1 MSNLKE
7 IESVYNSDLKDMID
21 WCDEMYQSIF
31 STYFNRQRDM
41 FVRMKSEERPITD
54 DELEWILTQVPMN
67 LFDAA
72 EHLATVTTKQ
82 EIIKLGCKKREN
94 EFYKNS
100 NESTDTK
107 KKEEAAIEVTEDKI
121 LILAYDNLI
130 KRVEK
135 EMSYSRELIMSA
147 KKIYDAR
154 RNTEQSN
161 PVSEVTGKPN
171 DLPNY
176 YSGSSGKQAIG

>member
-7 IESVYNSDLKDMID
+7 TEILYNSDLKDMID
-21 WCDEMYQSIF
+21 WCDDMYQSIF
-31 STYFNRQRDM
+31 SKYFNGQRDM

-54 DELEWILTQVPMN
+54 EELEWILTQVPMN

-82 EIIKLGCKKREN
+82 EIIKLGCKKRES

-107 KKEEAAIEVTEDKI
+107 KKEEAAIKVTEDKI

-130 KRVEK
+130 KRLEK

-161 PVSEVTGKPN
+161 PVSEVTGKPS
-171 DLPNY
+171 DLPDY
-176 YSGSSGKQAIG
+176 YSGSSGKQPIG

>member
-7 IESVYNSDLKDMID
+7 IETLYNSDLKDMID

-31 STYFNRQRDM
+31 SKYFNGQRDM

-54 DELEWILTQVPMN
+54 DELEWILTKVPMN

-100 NESTDTK
+100 NE
-107 KKEEAAIEVTEDKI
+107 
-121 LILAYDNLI
+121 
-130 KRVEK
+130 
-135 EMSYSRELIMSA
+135 
-147 KKIYDAR
+147 
-154 RNTEQSN
+154 
-161 PVSEVTGKPN
+161 
-171 DLPNY
+171 
-176 YSGSSGKQAIG
+176 